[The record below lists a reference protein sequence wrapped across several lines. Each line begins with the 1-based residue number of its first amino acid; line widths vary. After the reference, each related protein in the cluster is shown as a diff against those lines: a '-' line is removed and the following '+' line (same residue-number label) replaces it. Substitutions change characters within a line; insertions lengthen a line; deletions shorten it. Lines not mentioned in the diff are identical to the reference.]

1 LRFMTDEEYERYWD
15 ELGGIREAIASDL
28 SSYEPDVVLDVA
40 CGWGYYTIRLADRLP
55 SGMTVAV
62 DVVPSAFTNMRR
74 IQPARDA
81 LKSIEPVMADASR
94 LPLRDSVF
102 DLVTSFLGMRDIC
115 MTTGEDGVRATIE
128 EMIRAT
134 RPSHAIALAVT
145 PPDMAKTEELLIAIR
160 VEGEV
165 FGARSLP
172 SDFYGNIFRREGV
185 ELISS
190 KIYQTGVKMT
200 TCQARTEIMDGIPI
214 AREIYGREVPD
225 FEEIWERYGPT
236 IEHHGYAMYSKVTVL
251 LGRKF

>member
-28 SSYEPDVVLDVA
+28 SSYESDVVLDVA
-40 CGWGYYTIRLADRLP
+40 CGWGYYTIRLAERLP
-55 SGMTVAV
+55 SEMVVAV
-62 DVVPSAFTNMRR
+62 DVVPSAFTHMRKIHPDR
-74 IQPARDA
+74 EPIKAV
-81 LKSIEPVMADASR
+81 EPVMADAAR

-115 MTTGEDGVRATIE
+115 MTKGEDGMRASIA

-134 RPSHAIALAVT
+134 RPSNTIALAVT
-145 PPDMAKTEELLIAIR
+145 PPDKAETEELLIAIR

-172 SDFYGNIFRREGV
+172 SDFYRDIFRREGV
-185 ELISS
+185 DLIGS

-200 TCQARTEIMDGIPI
+200 TSQAQTEIMDGIPI

-225 FEEIWERYGPT
+225 FEEIWGRYGPI
-236 IEHHGYAMYSKVTVL
+236 IERCGYAMYSKVTVL
-251 LGRKF
+251 LGRKC